1 MPNQK
6 TQELRI
12 AVVDDSEYS
21 RKSIVEILESE
32 GYNVVGQASSA
43 EEGISV
49 GGTTGANL
57 YIIDVI
63 MPERSG
69 LEMAKVISEKGSLG
83 GVNIIMMS
91 SLNMESIIIESISS
105 GAIDF
110 LPKPFGP
117 EDLLKTIRKIEQDR
131 LQG

>member
-1 MPNQK
+1 MPNK
-6 TQELRI
+6 KNQELRI

-21 RKSIVEILESE
+21 RKSIIEILEGE
-32 GYNVVGQASSA
+32 GYNVVGQAGSA
-43 EEGISV
+43 EEGIST
-49 GGTTGANL
+49 GGSAGANL

-69 LEMAKVISEKGSLG
+69 LEMAKLLTEKSM

-117 EDLLKTIRKIEQDR
+117 QDLIKTLKKIEQDR
-131 LQG
+131 LLG

>member
-6 TQELRI
+6 NQELRI

-21 RKSIVEILESE
+21 RKSIVEILEAE

-43 EEGISV
+43 EEGISS
-49 GGTTGANL
+49 GASTNANL

-69 LEMAKVISEKGSLG
+69 LEMAKVIAEKSM
-83 GVNIIMMS
+83 GVSIIMMS

-117 EDLLKTIRKIEQDR
+117 EQLLKTIRKIEQDR
-131 LQG
+131 LKG

>member
-1 MPNQK
+1 MADKKNQ
-6 TQELRI
+6 QLRI
-12 AVVDDSEYS
+12 TVVDDSEYS
-21 RKSIVEILESE
+21 RKSIIEILEGE
-32 GYNVVGQASSA
+32 GYNVVGQAGSA

-49 GGTTGANL
+49 GGNTNSNL

-69 LEMAKVISEKGSLG
+69 LEMAKLLSEKSM

-117 EDLLKTIRKIEQDR
+117 QDLLKTIRKIEQDR
-131 LQG
+131 HLG

>member
-1 MPNQK
+1 MPDKKNQ
-6 TQELRI
+6 QLRI

-21 RKSIVEILESE
+21 RKSIIEILEGE
-32 GYNVVGQASSA
+32 GYNVVGQAGSA

-49 GGTTGANL
+49 GASTNANL

-69 LEMAKVISEKGSLG
+69 LEMAKVLSEKSM

-117 EDLLKTIRKIEQDR
+117 EDLLKTIQKIEQDR
-131 LQG
+131 LLG

>member
-1 MPNQK
+1 MPNEK
-6 TQELRI
+6 NQELRI

-21 RKSIVEILESE
+21 RKSIIEILEGE
-32 GYNVVGQASSA
+32 GYNVVGQAASA

-69 LEMAKVISEKGSLG
+69 LEMAKLLTEKSM
-83 GVNIIMMS
+83 GVNIVMMS

-117 EDLLKTIRKIEQDR
+117 NELLKTVRKIEQDR
-131 LQG
+131 HLG

>member
-1 MPNQK
+1 MPNK
-6 TQELRI
+6 KDQELRI

-21 RKSIVEILESE
+21 RKSIIEILEGE
-32 GYNVVGQASSA
+32 GYNVVGQAASA

-69 LEMAKVISEKGSLG
+69 LEMAKLLSEKSM
-83 GVNIIMMS
+83 GVNIVMMS

-117 EDLLKTIRKIEQDR
+117 QDLLKTIRKIEQDR
-131 LQG
+131 HLG

>member
-6 TQELRI
+6 DQELRI

-21 RKSIVEILESE
+21 RKSIVEILEGE
-32 GYNVVGQASSA
+32 GYNVVGQGASA

-49 GGTTGANL
+49 GASTGANL

-131 LQG
+131 LKG

>member
-1 MPNQK
+1 MPNKKDQDLK
-6 TQELRI
+6 I
-12 AVVDDSEYS
+12 AVIDDSEYS
-21 RKSIVEILESE
+21 RRSIIEILEGE
-32 GYNVVGQASSA
+32 GFNVVGQAGSA

-69 LEMAKVISEKGSLG
+69 LEMAKLLTEKSM
-83 GVNIIMMS
+83 GVNIVMMS

-110 LPKPFGP
+110 LPKPFSP
-117 EDLLKTIRKIEQDR
+117 QDLIKTIKKIEQDR
-131 LQG
+131 LLG

>member
-1 MPNQK
+1 MQNK
-6 TQELRI
+6 NDQELRI

-21 RKSIVEILESE
+21 RKSIIEILEGE
-32 GYNVVGQASSA
+32 NYNVVGQASSA

-49 GGTTGANL
+49 GGSTGANL

-69 LEMAKVISEKGSLG
+69 LEMAKVISEKSLG
-83 GVNIIMMS
+83 ANIIMMS

-117 EDLLKTIRKIEQDR
+117 QDLLKTIRKIEQDR
-131 LQG
+131 IKG